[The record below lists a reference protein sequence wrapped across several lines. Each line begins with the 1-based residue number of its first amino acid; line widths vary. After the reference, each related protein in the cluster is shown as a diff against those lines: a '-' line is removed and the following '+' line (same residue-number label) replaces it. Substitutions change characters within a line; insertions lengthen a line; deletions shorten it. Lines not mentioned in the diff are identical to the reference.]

1 MKVTFDL
8 ISDLHLK
15 SDSVFDWEG
24 QATSP
29 VCVVAGDV
37 SRDHLIVKKALKH
50 LSKCYRAV
58 FYIDGNDEHRF
69 GLDNL
74 PSSYRRLIKEIKNI
88 PNVTYLQENVVVID
102 GLAIVGANGWW
113 SFDLDETLDINT
125 CKEWMKQE
133 YESKYPDVL
142 VDTATIEE
150 FSRTDAAYLINSIQQ
165 LQTHNDVKKI
175 AIVSHTVPGADLIMH
190 DIDLFEKPKFNS
202 MGSGLLRLA
211 LATDTENKI
220 DTWCFGHY
228 HSDVDRIINGVRY
241 VNNCRGK
248 GLHQKAAYYP
258 KRIEIQI

>member
-1 MKVTFDL
+1 MKIAFDL
-8 ISDLHLK
+8 ISDLHLEP
-15 SDSVFDWEG
+15 DSGFDWEG

-29 VCVVAGDV
+29 VCVVAGDI
-37 SRDHLIVKKALKH
+37 SRDPRTVKKTLAH
-50 LSKCYRAV
+50 LSKCYSAV

-69 GLDNL
+69 SLDHL

-113 SFDLDETLDINT
+113 DFQLDETLDT
-125 CKEWMKQE
+125 DMCKSWMKQR
-133 YESKYPDVL
+133 YESVYPEIV
-142 VDTATIEE
+142 VDTTTIEE
-150 FSRTDAAYLINSIQQ
+150 FSRTDAAYLINSIQR

-190 DIDLFEKPKFNS
+190 DIDLYGTPQFNV
-202 MGSGLLRLA
+202 MGNALLRLA

-228 HSDVDRIINGVRY
+228 HGDVDRMINGVRY

-248 GLHQKAAYYP
+248 GLYQKSVYYP
-258 KRIEIQI
+258 KRIEIEI

>member
-1 MKVTFDL
+1 MKVAFDL
-8 ISDLHLK
+8 ISDLHLEP
-15 SDSVFDWEG
+15 DSEFDWEG

-37 SRDHLIVKKALKH
+37 SRDYRTVKKTLEH
-50 LSKCYRAV
+50 LSNCYRAV
-58 FYIDGNDEHRF
+58 CYIDGNDEHRY
-69 GLDNL
+69 GLDHL

-88 PNVTYLQENVVVID
+88 PDVTYLQENVVVID

-113 SFDLDETLDINT
+113 GFDLDETLDMEV
-125 CKEWMKQE
+125 CKAWMKQE
-133 YESKYPDVL
+133 YESRYPEIP
-142 VDTATIEE
+142 VDTTTIEE
-150 FSRTDAAYLINSIQQ
+150 FSRTDAAYLINSIQR

-175 AIVSHTVPGADLIMH
+175 VIISHTVPGADLIMH
-190 DIDLFEKPKFNS
+190 DIDLCGKPHFNG
-202 MGSGLLRLA
+202 MGNGLLRLA
-211 LATDTENKI
+211 LATDTENKV

-258 KRIEIQI
+258 KRIEIEI